1 MPPGAS
7 PKIQIP
13 RWIQLVG
20 LPVLLLLIWVVAG
33 RVFHVVFLFL
43 VASLIALLFDPLVR
57 WLSSVQ
63 LGRFRIRRG
72 FSVAFVYLVFAAALI
87 AVIWGLATVIVDQT
101 KTAANRFDTY
111 FTVVHGQ
118 PPRTDADRDVDR
130 LQHWLDDHGLASI
143 KVQERGH
150 RWVKQIREKD
160 VTKYT
165 GKVVDF
171 VEGAAISVGKF
182 LFAAVVVLVASIYM
196 LLDFD
201 RLARGIDRRFP
212 PHPNSE
218 PLLVRMEQA
227 VAGYVKGQFLI
238 SLIIGASAGVGMWI
252 LGALGLV
259 PGADKYALLFGAW
272 VGLTELIPY
281 LGPWLGAIPA
291 AIYAIVV
298 DPISILWVAGLF
310 LIIHQVEGHIVVPNV
325 MGSALRLHPLLVI
338 FGLLAG
344 GEIYGLAGIL
354 VALPLL
360 AAARAAYEF
369 FGERVQLE
377 PWGTAGPIDVEVEV
391 EPQPPP
397 VAPVPEP
404 EAETE
409 VREAAAPHPPVRQ
422 LTSLLAARGVGRRFG
437 DHVALEPT
445 DVEVRGGEV
454 LALVGPN
461 GAGKST
467 LLGILAGALPPSEGK
482 VELGPNVRAG
492 WMPQRPAHYGRLSA
506 RQNLEL
512 FARLQGVAG
521 ADALLA
527 RLELPADERP
537 ASTLSVGNRQRLDLA
552 ISLLGDPQVLLLD
565 EPTAALDPRQRR
577 RLWET
582 ARGVRDAGG
591 AVVLVTQNVE
601 DLEHVADRV
610 VMLLDGR
617 VVFDGPVADYRRSEE
632 AGALR

>member
-1 MPPGAS
+1 MPQGAA

-43 VASLIALLFDPLVR
+43 VASLIALLLNPLVKGIG
-57 WLSSVQ
+57 SVQ

-72 FSVAFVYLVFAAALI
+72 FSVALVYLTFAAALI
-87 AVIWGLATVIVDQT
+87 VIIWGLATVVVDQT

-118 PPRTDADRDVDR
+118 PPTTDADRDVDR
-130 LQHWLDDHGLASI
+130 LQHWLDTHGLSSI
-143 KVQERGH
+143 EVQERGH

-160 VTKYT
+160 VSKYT

-171 VEGAAISVGKF
+171 VEGAAISIGKF
-182 LFAAVVVLVASIYM
+182 LFAAVVVLVVSIYM

-201 RLARGIDRRFP
+201 RLARAIDRRFP
-212 PHPNSE
+212 PHPGSE
-218 PLLVRMEQA
+218 PLLVRMEHA

-272 VGLTELIPY
+272 VGVMELIPY

-291 AIYAIVV
+291 AIYALVV
-298 DPISILWVAGLF
+298 DPISVIWVTILF
-310 LIIHQVEGHIVVPNV
+310 LLIHQVEGHIVVPNV

-377 PWGTAGPIDVEVEV
+377 PWAAGAPVDIDVEVE
-391 EPQPPP
+391 QPPP

-409 VREAAAPHPPVRQ
+409 IEKP
-422 LTSLLAARGVGRRFG
+422 
-437 DHVALEPT
+437 
-445 DVEVRGGEV
+445 
-454 LALVGPN
+454 
-461 GAGKST
+461 
-467 LLGILAGALPPSEGK
+467 
-482 VELGPNVRAG
+482 
-492 WMPQRPAHYGRLSA
+492 
-506 RQNLEL
+506 
-512 FARLQGVAG
+512 
-521 ADALLA
+521 
-527 RLELPADERP
+527 
-537 ASTLSVGNRQRLDLA
+537 
-552 ISLLGDPQVLLLD
+552 
-565 EPTAALDPRQRR
+565 RR
-577 RLWET
+577 RI
-582 ARGVRDAGG
+582 
-591 AVVLVTQNVE
+591 
-601 DLEHVADRV
+601 
-610 VMLLDGR
+610 
-617 VVFDGPVADYRRSEE
+617 RRS
-632 AGALR
+632 GSR

>member
-1 MPPGAS
+1 MPQGAA

-43 VASLIALLFDPLVR
+43 VASLIALLLNPLVKGI
-57 WLSSVQ
+57 SSVQ

-72 FSVAFVYLVFAAALI
+72 FSVALVYLTFAAALI
-87 AVIWGLATVIVDQT
+87 VIIWGLATVVVDQT

-118 PPRTDADRDVDR
+118 PPTTDADRDVDR
-130 LQHWLDDHGLASI
+130 LQHWLDTHGLSSI
-143 KVQERGH
+143 EVQERGH
-150 RWVKQIREKD
+150 RWVQQIREKD
-160 VTKYT
+160 VSKYT

-171 VEGAAISVGKF
+171 VEGAAISIGKF
-182 LFAAVVVLVASIYM
+182 LFAAVVVLVVSIYM

-201 RLARGIDRRFP
+201 RLARAIDRRFP
-212 PHPNSE
+212 PHRGSE
-218 PLLVRMEQA
+218 PLLVRMEHA

-272 VGLTELIPY
+272 VGVMELIPY

-291 AIYAIVV
+291 AIYALVV
-298 DPISILWVAGLF
+298 DPISVIWVTILF
-310 LIIHQVEGHIVVPNV
+310 LLIHQVEGHIVVPNV

-377 PWGTAGPIDVEVEV
+377 PWAAGAPVDLEVEV
-391 EPQPPP
+391 EQPPP

-409 VREAAAPHPPVRQ
+409 IEKP
-422 LTSLLAARGVGRRFG
+422 
-437 DHVALEPT
+437 
-445 DVEVRGGEV
+445 
-454 LALVGPN
+454 
-461 GAGKST
+461 
-467 LLGILAGALPPSEGK
+467 
-482 VELGPNVRAG
+482 
-492 WMPQRPAHYGRLSA
+492 
-506 RQNLEL
+506 
-512 FARLQGVAG
+512 
-521 ADALLA
+521 
-527 RLELPADERP
+527 
-537 ASTLSVGNRQRLDLA
+537 
-552 ISLLGDPQVLLLD
+552 
-565 EPTAALDPRQRR
+565 RR
-577 RLWET
+577 RI
-582 ARGVRDAGG
+582 
-591 AVVLVTQNVE
+591 
-601 DLEHVADRV
+601 
-610 VMLLDGR
+610 
-617 VVFDGPVADYRRSEE
+617 RRS
-632 AGALR
+632 GSQ